1 MGARS
6 WGGLVQPVA
15 SSKSSEGYTSGSG
28 LGSVGQRLVLSS
40 KKFKVTADFCCFP
53 YSDKRNWYNE

>member
-15 SSKSSEGYTSGSG
+15 STKSSEGYTSGSG
-28 LGSVGQRLVLSS
+28 LGSIGQRLSS
-40 KKFKVTADFCCFP
+40 KKFKVTADFCCIP
-53 YSDKRNWYNE
+53 YSDKGNWYNE